1 MPTKT
6 CISGRTPVLP
16 PPDPGH
22 SPQGPTHCA
31 SSPLVPAAGRPS
43 WTTPLAPSSLT
54 SLPWPA
60 TSSRTTPSYHE
71 ELLHQEISR
80 NSPLSLM
87 SSTRL
92 VLKAGSFG
100 WPALPVLPYP
110 PAGIPCPLIKPILSA
125 RRCPKRSTFIIFQD
139 LVA

>member
-22 SPQGPTHCA
+22 SPQGPTAPPPPTGPCR
-31 SSPLVPAAGRPS
+31 GRPS
-43 WTTPLAPSSLT
+43 WTTPLATGSLT

-60 TSSRTTPSYHE
+60 TSSRTTPCYHQ
-71 ELLHQEISR
+71 ELLHQEISQ
-80 NSPLSLM
+80 NSPLSLL
-87 SSTRL
+87 SSTLL

-125 RRCPKRSTFIIFQD
+125 RRCPKRFTFIIFQD
-139 LVA
+139 LVT